1 LFFGFFGVCFV
12 SYCPDDMKNDD
23 ALSIQTRDKRNTK
36 LTTKIGVA
44 LCHSQDEEQVVF
56 GGEGLNRQYS
66 TADTADFD
74 SALDKVRQR
83 FFLQYQFI
91 LLNMMI
97 ILPRQARD
105 KHRERSTQREMMRFL
120 NSRGPGSQA
129 KS

>member
-105 KHRERSTQREMMRFL
+105 NHRESTQKER
-120 NSRGPGSQA
+120 
-129 KS
+129 